1 MLNVFFIVRE
11 SKPVIRL
18 PHFGFEVTSVGPLL
32 RILETAAG
40 TLAARYDNSFIRV
53 WIDSFTQK

>member
-1 MLNVFFIVRE
+1 MLNVLFVVAE
-11 SKPVIRL
+11 SKPVICL
-18 PHFGFEVTSVGPLL
+18 PHFGFEVTSVGPLF

-53 WIDSFTQK
+53 GIYPFT